1 LSRFYFFIRSP
12 YKLWVGFQCSSS
24 TIADTFSRDCFCG
37 SSINTCVATVS
48 SDSPSGPC
56 TGNSLEN
63 CGSSNLWIVYP
74 LRNNTT
80 DPVTGPPVQP
90 QGDDIYMFS
99 NYWTDS
105 PFGSLIPSPGISTVM
120 TVASVE
126 LCLAYCEA
134 NLDSGIPWTYAA
146 VEGGE

>member
-1 LSRFYFFIRSP
+1 
-12 YKLWVGFQCSSS
+12 V
-24 TIADTFSRDCFCG
+24 D
-37 SSINTCVATVS
+37 
-48 SDSPSGPC
+48 
-56 TGNSLEN
+56 
-63 CGSSNLWIVYP
+63 VYP

-90 QGDDIYMFS
+90 QGDDTYVLS
-99 NYWTDS
+99 SYWTDS
-105 PFGSLIPSPGISTVM
+105 PSGSLIPSPGISTVM